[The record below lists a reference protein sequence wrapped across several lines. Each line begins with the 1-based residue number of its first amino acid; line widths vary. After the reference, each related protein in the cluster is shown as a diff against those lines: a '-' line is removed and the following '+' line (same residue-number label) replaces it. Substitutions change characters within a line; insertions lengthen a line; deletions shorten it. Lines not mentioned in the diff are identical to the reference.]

1 MARLN
6 VLNPRKTP
14 MRQLALTAPVVVLCV
29 LLAQPGR
36 LTAAPAPVA
45 AEADRLVLPAPKPGR
60 ARPLVVIVGDEA
72 GAETTD
78 FIIPYAVLKESGLA
92 EVRTLSTAPGPLTLM
107 MTLKVQPD
115 QTTQAFEAAEPRG
128 ADIVIVPA
136 QVKPK
141 DAALIAFV
149 RGQAAKGATIVSIC
163 EGARVLAEAGLLD
176 GKRATTHFAS
186 LKKFDK
192 AYPRTAWVRDRRY
205 VQDGAII
212 STTGVTASIPAS
224 LALVEA
230 IGGRAEAQAT
240 ARRLGVTAWGA
251 AHRTADYE
259 ITKADYAYAA
269 GALAAVWNHET
280 LEVPLVDGAD
290 EIGLAL
296 RADAWSR
303 SFRSKVVTTRSGMAP
318 VHGRNG
324 LVILP
329 DAEPVKGR
337 PLVPVHAGPPA
348 LQVDASLADLD
359 RRYGPGAARM
369 ARIGL
374 EYDPPGR

>member
-1 MARLN
+1 MRRL
-6 VLNPRKTP
+6 V
-14 MRQLALTAPVVVLCV
+14 LTAPVVVLAV

-36 LTAAPAPVA
+36 LTAAPAPMPVFNEPA
-45 AEADRLVLPAPKPGR
+45 ADRLVLPAPKPGR
-60 ARPLVVIVGDEA
+60 ARPLVVIVGGDA

-92 EVRTLSTAPGPLTLM
+92 EVRTLSTAPGPLKLM

-115 QTTQAFEAAEPRG
+115 QTTAQFEAAEPRG

-136 QVKPK
+136 QMNPK

-149 RGQAAKGATIVSIC
+149 QRQAAKGATIVSIC
-163 EGARVLAEAGLLD
+163 EGAKVLAEAGLLD
-176 GKRATTHFAS
+176 RKRATTHFAS

-192 AYPRTAWVRDRRY
+192 AYPRTTWVRDRRY

-280 LEVPLVDGAD
+280 LEVPLADGTD
-290 EIGLAL
+290 EISLAL

-303 SFRSKVVTTRSGMAP
+303 SFRSKVLTTRVGLAP

-329 DAEPVKGR
+329 DSEPVKGR

-348 LQVDASLADLD
+348 LQVDASLADMT